1 MRIFWLVVLVVRS
14 QALVALTP
22 KAILTQKFH
31 DFVTGFFDEFQIS
44 KLLAQRW
51 TTVII
56 DITALDIH
64 LNKSVEDTMSDLYT
78 FLSSAL
84 TVEQLKTLNASYKA
98 MVKDL
103 GEEGAADVQT
113 RIKKVVAYALSP
125 AADVVRATGETPD
138 LAYTAMSRQLHPDLV
153 NGVVSL
159 IKETLTPTEWNS
171 VKMHFGPMLRIV
183 DYWERV
189 CEATPKPTTPI

>member
-44 KLLAQRW
+44 K
-51 TTVII
+51 II

>member
-1 MRIFWLVVLVVRS
+1 M
-14 QALVALTP
+14 
-22 KAILTQKFH
+22 
-31 DFVTGFFDEFQIS
+31 
-44 KLLAQRW
+44 
-51 TTVII
+51 
-56 DITALDIH
+56 
-64 LNKSVEDTMSDLYT
+64 DLYT

-103 GEEGAADVQT
+103 GEEGAADVQN
-113 RIKKVVAYALSP
+113 RIKKAVAYALSP

-153 NGVVSL
+153 NGVVTL

-171 VKMHFGPMLRIV
+171 KMFKAVYRG
-183 DYWERV
+183 
-189 CEATPKPTTPI
+189 KGQ